1 MAIFLEEET
10 HFFVVNRLYDN
21 ECLWDFFLM
30 IFCYLRQNIWD
41 ICCSEALNMFCKV
54 IKEINADY
62 NWCPFKNVKPI

>member
-1 MAIFLEEET
+1 MNVYEVF
-10 HFFVVNRLYDN
+10 
-21 ECLWDFFLM
+21 FFLM

-41 ICCSEALNMFCKV
+41 ICCFEALNMFCKV